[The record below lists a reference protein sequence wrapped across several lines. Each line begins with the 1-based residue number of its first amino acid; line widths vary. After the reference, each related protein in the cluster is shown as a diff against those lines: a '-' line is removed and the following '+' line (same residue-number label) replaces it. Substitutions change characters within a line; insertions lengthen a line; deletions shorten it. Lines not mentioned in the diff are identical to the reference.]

1 MLRAANLAGLMS
13 SLARPYLAEVQGKDR
28 QPMVVRVF
36 LPHEGLYELVGNKP
50 LAEWTLPPEV
60 LAEETGLGG
69 LVKKWAAHPDVTSHP
84 TPEDSIAIGLH
95 ADGVQHTTTMRAGG
109 AKSVYV
115 MPWNA
120 ISARAL
126 GDRAQRR
133 LLAVLRK
140 SKLCDCGCQGFHT
153 FQAVW
158 KIVAW
163 SFRHL
168 MLGYAP
174 SRRQDDSPFSREDI
188 VHRIEPRSNLPKAA
202 MLQLRGDWE
211 WFVQCFRFRT
221 PSQERFCWLCDA
233 EKSTGDLYAY
243 DFSLNAPFRSTLIT
257 HETYL
262 CRCAAEQEQPCELFQ
277 AHGVRLEHVC
287 IDSMHSADLG
297 VFADALGSIMKL
309 EIACRAFHSNRHVG
323 LERLNDDLTQFYR
336 AHPGL
341 SQVTPLVMSQ
351 IKPPTHGYPFLK
363 CKAAQARHLAEF
375 GLTLAQRHRH
385 GGGGRPK
392 FPFPA
397 RHRMAARTDEH
408 LRLLVELFLGMTRYC
423 RSLEAMAFDR
433 EECKQGMLQ
442 FLTTLGHLNRLWRDG
457 VDEND
462 QTGLPFHLRPKA
474 HMLHPLALD
483 QLQVHGS
490 PSATWCY
497 ADESFVGSIKKV
509 AANTKHPSTLEQRVS
524 EKAMLQASLKA
535 FDTSQGRKC
544 Q

>member
-1 MLRAANLAGLMS
+1 MVSALARRLLHCLAEGLLPATEVQALAAAAWEDGCSWARYLHTCTHTHSHTHTCGRWEPKDLWRRTVSLSFRLNVSECEFWFGDVSRCVSGRGRQVLSECRLQISRLTRWGRDDDLARRLARCGCGGARTGHVLQSMLRAANLAGLMS
-13 SLARPYLAEVQGKDR
+13 SLARPYLAEVEGKDR

-84 TPEDSIAIGLH
+84 APEDVIAIGLH
-95 ADGVQHTTTMRAGG
+95 ADGVQYTTTMRAGG
-109 AKSVYV
+109 AKSVFV
-115 MPWNA
+115 ISWNA

-133 LLAVLRK
+133 LLAVLQK

-153 FQAVW
+153 FQGVW

-174 SRRQDDSPFSREDI
+174 SRRHDDSPFSREDT

-277 AHGVRLEHVC
+277 ALGVRLEHVC

-297 VFADALGSIMKL
+297 VFADALGSIMEL

-341 SQVTPLVMSQ
+341 SQVTLSSCRRSS
-351 IKPPTHGYPFLK
+351 PPRTGTPF
-363 CKAAQARHLAEF
+363 
-375 GLTLAQRHRH
+375 
-385 GGGGRPK
+385 
-392 FPFPA
+392 
-397 RHRMAARTDEH
+397 
-408 LRLLVELFLGMTRYC
+408 
-423 RSLEAMAFDR
+423 
-433 EECKQGMLQ
+433 
-442 FLTTLGHLNRLWRDG
+442 
-457 VDEND
+457 
-462 QTGLPFHLRPKA
+462 
-474 HMLHPLALD
+474 
-483 QLQVHGS
+483 
-490 PSATWCY
+490 
-497 ADESFVGSIKKV
+497 
-509 AANTKHPSTLEQRVS
+509 
-524 EKAMLQASLKA
+524 
-535 FDTSQGRKC
+535 
-544 Q
+544 